1 MAHSGNTTNFN
12 LPQFSGTD
20 HPSFTGDFNEA
31 FLNLDN
37 FLKDISTL
45 AEQAQAAASAA
56 QSKADEA
63 WEKADQGGGF
73 DLDKV
78 YPVGSVFLSYSDELN
93 PNTIFGGT
101 WVKMQEGKYI
111 RCTNLGG
118 YPGGSGGSDTVTLNT
133 ANLPSH
139 THSVSGSTGS
149 NGNHS
154 HGGGSLDLY
163 AELGFRNGDG
173 FEICVSGDASGAFSY
188 TENSGNTFAAELST
202 TRTPGC
208 TVEWNS
214 NGKWVGKTDATGNHS
229 HSISMTSGSAG
240 SGTAFSI
247 EPTFLTV
254 DFWTRTA

>member
-37 FLKDISTL
+37 FLKDISTI

-93 PNTIFGGT
+93 PNTRKVNI
-101 WVKMQEGKYI
+101 
-111 RCTNLGG
+111 
-118 YPGGSGGSDTVTLNT
+118 SD
-133 ANLPSH
+133 AQ
-139 THSVSGSTGS
+139 
-149 NGNHS
+149 
-154 HGGGSLDLY
+154 
-163 AELGFRNGDG
+163 
-173 FEICVSGDASGAFSY
+173 I
-188 TENSGNTFAAELST
+188 
-202 TRTPGC
+202 
-208 TVEWNS
+208 
-214 NGKWVGKTDATGNHS
+214 
-229 HSISMTSGSAG
+229 
-240 SGTAFSI
+240 
-247 EPTFLTV
+247 
-254 DFWTRTA
+254 

>member
-37 FLKDISTL
+37 FLKDISTI

-63 WEKADQGGGF
+63 WEKADQAGGF

-78 YPVGSVFLSYSDELN
+78 YPVGSVFLSMGDDLN
-93 PNTIFGGT
+93 PNLAFGGT
-101 WVKMQEGKYI
+101 WVQLEEGQYI
-111 RCTNLGG
+111 RTTSIGG
-118 YPGGSGGSDTVTLNT
+118 YPGGMGGSNEATLSV

-139 THSVSGSTGS
+139 THSVSGSTS
-149 NGNHS
+149 SSGNHS

-188 TENSGNTFAAELST
+188 SENSGNTFAAELST
-202 TRTPGC
+202 TRAPGC

-214 NGKWVGKTDATGNHS
+214 SGKWLGQTDTDGSHSHSVSLTSGATGN
-229 HSISMTSGSAG
+229 
-240 SGTAFSI
+240 GTAFSI
-247 EPTFLTV
+247 EPYFITV
-254 DFWTRTA
+254 AFWKRTA